1 MENKNKIGCEI
12 DEYTPDW
19 YDEPGDTRKLKAI
32 EKYRNHN
39 NAEMEADLATLEFKI
54 IRSSQGAP
62 KAMWNS
68 PWRAERRK
76 ISDEI
81 DDIIMEQARRI
92 HGGTDTERK
101 LWRGKN

>member
-1 MENKNKIGCEI
+1 MKNISYKDKVHGC
-12 DEYTPDW
+12 DELGEW
-19 YDEPGDTRKLKAI
+19 YYQPRGDSHKLKVI

-54 IRSSQGAP
+54 IRLKKEFRNLDIVWPEYMNMS
-62 KAMWNS
+62 N
-68 PWRAERRK
+68 
-76 ISDEI
+76 EI

-101 LWRGKN
+101 LWRGN

>member
-32 EKYRNHN
+32 ERYRDYT

-54 IRSSQGAP
+54 IRLKKEFRNLDIVWPEYMNMS
-62 KAMWNS
+62 N
-68 PWRAERRK
+68 
-76 ISDEI
+76 EI
-81 DDIIMEQARRI
+81 DYILMEQARRI

-101 LWRGKN
+101 LWRQK